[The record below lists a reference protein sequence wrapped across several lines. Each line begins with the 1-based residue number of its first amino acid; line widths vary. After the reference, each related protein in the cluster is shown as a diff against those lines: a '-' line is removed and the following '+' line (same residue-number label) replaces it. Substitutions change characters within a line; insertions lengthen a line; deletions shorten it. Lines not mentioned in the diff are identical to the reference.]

1 MAGERERFWVNV
13 EVAVLRD
20 GRYLAT
26 VRGAQEEYGAGWLCF
41 PGGTID
47 WDGPLHNAIEQTA
60 RREVMEEV
68 GITVDDPIVYVESH
82 TFGDAGP
89 PVLDIVVL
97 ARSGTGE
104 PWPKSPDEVAAVAWM
119 TAGALRADGRTQT
132 WTRLSLD
139 LIEAR
144 RDDLG
149 W

>member
-1 MAGERERFWVNV
+1 MVKAKFVANV
-13 EVAVLRD
+13 EVTVLRD
-20 GRYLAT
+20 GRYLT
-26 VRGAQEEYGAGWLCF
+26 IVRGDRMAHGAGWLCF

-47 WDGPLHNAIEQTA
+47 WDGPLQDAVEQTA

-68 GITVDDPIVYVESH
+68 GISLDDPIVYVESH

-97 ARSGTGE
+97 ARSSTGE
-104 PWPKSPDEVAAVAWM
+104 PWPKSPDEVETVAWM
-119 TAGALRADGRTQT
+119 TADALREDGRTQA

-144 RDDLG
+144 RADLG